1 MRKLCMDRE
10 HRSVVI
16 FKFKDFEDDMYK
28 LDVVMSS
35 HAAFRKA
42 RKEVMQEIKL
52 DILDL
57 DT

>member
-1 MRKLCMDRE
+1 
-10 HRSVVI
+10 
-16 FKFKDFEDDMYK
+16 MYK